1 MPILVLDL
9 GSSSFFCY
17 FALVERLAIQ
27 AIQAMQ
33 VWRARLAHQWVS
45 FSIWSSH
52 LPWKHILPVKHP
64 HFHLKKWKIK
74 IEEEKI
80 KKLKLKILPHV
91 HLKRKD
97 RNWKK
102 MKLKILSHHHL
113 PVLCMDGA
121 VEERRPSSF
130 AHVHKFTPF
139 LKPAHRIIGKDKIL
153 ANVHNASIISCAC
166 GDRWDVYITI
176 DESGEAV
183 LEDKLYVQG
192 HPYLGEGEAGA
203 SVLLAITCPL
213 MGEWFTNA
221 WAAVPALSHPML
233 MRLTIRTMSAPSGL
247 RSASLCGQHAAEAWH
262 VRGGEGFHCEHVL
275 PLHTTGV
282 ALDFYF
288 ESLTQV
294 HTVDSFLDALHKAN
308 CILFAVKDTVVTH
321 VLSYV
326 VVDDN
331 FFVCS

>member
-80 KKLKLKILPHV
+80 KNLKLKILPHV

-176 DESGEAV
+176 DESEKPSLRTNFTCKATPILV
-183 LEDKLYVQG
+183 KVRQG
-192 HPYLGEGEAGA
+192 LVY
-203 SVLLAITCPL
+203 S
-213 MGEWFTNA
+213 WQ
-221 WAAVPALSHPML
+221 S
-233 MRLTIRTMSAPSGL
+233 
-247 RSASLCGQHAAEAWH
+247 
-262 VRGGEGFHCEHVL
+262 
-275 PLHTTGV
+275 
-282 ALDFYF
+282 
-288 ESLTQV
+288 
-294 HTVDSFLDALHKAN
+294 
-308 CILFAVKDTVVTH
+308 H
-321 VLSYV
+321 VLSWENDSQMPEQLFRHSATPCLWGSQSGRCRHLLAWGLPVSV
-326 VVDDN
+326 V
-331 FFVCS
+331 SMQRRHGT